1 MKDLEL
7 FAELVTYTVLCAS
20 PFAAMVFFGMASFS
34 YQETV
39 MTYKECVG
47 VLFESMVV
55 GVCIGS
61 PMVWALQIIVEFYK

>member
-47 VLFESMVV
+47 VLFESMVA
-55 GVCIGS
+55 GFCLGL
-61 PMVWALQIIVEFYK
+61 PMVWLLDIILNTAK

>member
-1 MKDLEL
+1 MSNRE
-7 FAELVTYTVLCAS
+7 CA
-20 PFAAMVFFGMASFS
+20 
-34 YQETV
+34 
-39 MTYKECVG
+39 G